1 MATPTA
7 SSSHH
12 QQQQHFQQQHQ
23 YNHQQT
29 DPGTAGDGG
38 DGDPKKARACESCR
52 GLKVRCVP
60 DPADPEGACRRCA
73 KAGRACVVT
82 QPTRKRQ
89 KKTDSRVAELE
100 RKIDA
105 LTASLQASR
114 GGAAAAAAAA
124 AAGSDGH
131 VGAVAAAGAA
141 AGSLAARGWA
151 AQAPGGERTLQAQ
164 LRTAQGGSQHQS
176 AFVGRTADSQNN
188 QNNNS
193 GSGGGNSPVKNKIYP
208 PPMVMAGQKRKF
220 TESRDSAAE
229 NAREAHPATPQSQNN
244 PGHDYLDVVDRGV
257 LTMDRAAELFIRYTD
272 QMVSHLPGVVFPAGT
287 TAAEVRKSTPTLFHA
302 IMAASSSE
310 FPLIQRRMV
319 KELMEIF
326 AEKVIVRGEK
336 SLELVQALHVAVIW
350 YWPPEHF
357 EELKFYQ
364 LVHISAVMALD
375 IGLGRKLGNPG
386 GFRKYIQ
393 SSAYNHQHVRKPRS
407 PDPTSIE
414 CRRAWLVCYF
424 LATNTSMAMHR
435 PNLVR
440 WSSFMAE
447 CMDVLESSPD
457 AAPTDKYL
465 CHLVWCHKLAEDV
478 GIQFSMD
485 DPSTAVSIA
494 DARTQY
500 ALRAFEREL
509 DRYRK
514 SIPDDM
520 LLPTLKMSFHVISLY
535 MHETATQ
542 IDTGE
547 ECRHPTTADD
557 LRDALASDAPLTPAH
572 VAALSACLT
581 AIDGIFEVFLAMD
594 VASIR
599 CLPVF
604 NFIRIAYAFV
614 VLIKIYF
621 AASSP
626 KSELGKVIDKDH
638 MKVEQ
643 HLENLLDKFRATAAD
658 DKSRPA
664 TKLLIVLAMLRS
676 WFQKQNPKAPTAAA
690 ATSSDAP
697 PTPGCP
703 AAAAAPETARYD
715 PRNGREQLQQQQQQ
729 QQQQQP
735 EYPTANTPLQ
745 LLSEIATSDS
755 ASAPPQQQ
763 LTGGG
768 GGGGGEFPWLNRLQ
782 PAAQQQQ
789 QPFVYGGGGPGP
801 ATTSDGT
808 PTSLDPS
815 GGGPIPWL
823 GSGGPG
829 PGTLAADFEYVG
841 LGDGFARAMDLTLAG
856 LADGGF
862 GFGLGLGGPGGG
874 YETGMRYVLQDPPYL
889 DGMGGGGGEGGGA
902 GGFGYQF

>member
-1 MATPTA
+1 
-7 SSSHH
+7 
-12 QQQQHFQQQHQ
+12 
-23 YNHQQT
+23 
-29 DPGTAGDGG
+29 
-38 DGDPKKARACESCR
+38 
-52 GLKVRCVP
+52 
-60 DPADPEGACRRCA
+60 
-73 KAGRACVVT
+73 
-82 QPTRKRQ
+82 
-89 KKTDSRVAELE
+89 
-100 RKIDA
+100 
-105 LTASLQASR
+105 
-114 GGAAAAAAAA
+114 
-124 AAGSDGH
+124 
-131 VGAVAAAGAA
+131 
-141 AGSLAARGWA
+141 
-151 AQAPGGERTLQAQ
+151 
-164 LRTAQGGSQHQS
+164 
-176 AFVGRTADSQNN
+176 
-188 QNNNS
+188 
-193 GSGGGNSPVKNKIYP
+193 
-208 PPMVMAGQKRKF
+208 
-220 TESRDSAAE
+220 
-229 NAREAHPATPQSQNN
+229 
-244 PGHDYLDVVDRGV
+244 
-257 LTMDRAAELFIRYTD
+257 
-272 QMVSHLPGVVFPAGT
+272 
-287 TAAEVRKSTPTLFHA
+287 
-302 IMAASSSE
+302 
-310 FPLIQRRMV
+310 
-319 KELMEIF
+319 
-326 AEKVIVRGEK
+326 
-336 SLELVQALHVAVIW
+336 
-350 YWPPEHF
+350 
-357 EELKFYQ
+357 
-364 LVHISAVMALD
+364 
-375 IGLGRKLGNPG
+375 
-386 GFRKYIQ
+386 
-393 SSAYNHQHVRKPRS
+393 
-407 PDPTSIE
+407 
-414 CRRAWLVCYF
+414 
-424 LATNTSMAMHR
+424 
-435 PNLVR
+435 
-440 WSSFMAE
+440 
-447 CMDVLESSPD
+447 
-457 AAPTDKYL
+457 
-465 CHLVWCHKLAEDV
+465 
-478 GIQFSMD
+478 
-485 DPSTAVSIA
+485 
-494 DARTQY
+494 
-500 ALRAFEREL
+500 
-509 DRYRK
+509 
-514 SIPDDM
+514 
-520 LLPTLKMSFHVISLY
+520 MSFHVISLY

-690 ATSSDAP
+690 AATSSDAP

-703 AAAAAPETARYD
+703 AAAAAPETTRYD

-729 QQQQQP
+729 QQPQP

-789 QPFVYGGGGPGP
+789 QQPFVYGGGGPGP

-823 GSGGPG
+823 GGGGGPG

>member
-1 MATPTA
+1 MDIDPRLRDAAETTPTTLGSFANSSPPVESKPPTSPTHPRHHRVPSQPQAQDAAPSRGHGPPTPYGPQHVGSYSPQSSTASTADQRPTPTTATPTT

-12 QQQQHFQQQHQ
+12 QQQQQHLQQHQ

-114 GGAAAAAAAA
+114 GGAAAAP
-124 AAGSDGH
+124 AGSDGH
-131 VGAVAAAGAA
+131 VGAAAAAAGAA
-141 AGSLAARGWA
+141 SGSLAARGWA

-164 LRTAQGGSQHQS
+164 LRAAQGGSQHQS
-176 AFVGRTADSQNN
+176 AFVGRTADSQNS

-193 GSGGGNSPVKNKIYP
+193 GGGGGNSPVKNKIYP
-208 PPMVMAGQKRKF
+208 PPMVMAGQKRKL

-244 PGHDYLDVVDRGV
+244 PGHDYLDIVDRGV
-257 LTMDRAAELFIRYTD
+257 LTMDRAAELFVRYTD
-272 QMVSHLPGVVFPAGT
+272 QMVSHLPGVVFPPGT

-393 SSAYNHQHVRKPRS
+393 SSSYNQQHVRKPRS

-509 DRYRK
+509 DKYRK

-520 LLPTLKMSFHVISLY
+520 LLRKCTPLIS
-535 MHETATQ
+535 
-542 IDTGE
+542 
-547 ECRHPTTADD
+547 
-557 LRDALASDAPLTPAH
+557 
-572 VAALSACLT
+572 
-581 AIDGIFEVFLAMD
+581 
-594 VASIR
+594 
-599 CLPVF
+599 
-604 NFIRIAYAFV
+604 
-614 VLIKIYF
+614 
-621 AASSP
+621 SS
-626 KSELGKVIDKDH
+626 L
-638 MKVEQ
+638 
-643 HLENLLDKFRATAAD
+643 
-658 DKSRPA
+658 KSR
-664 TKLLIVLAMLRS
+664 
-676 WFQKQNPKAPTAAA
+676 N
-690 ATSSDAP
+690 TSFAKPFSSNVKD
-697 PTPGCP
+697 
-703 AAAAAPETARYD
+703 EL
-715 PRNGREQLQQQQQQ
+715 PRH
-729 QQQQQP
+729 
-735 EYPTANTPLQ
+735 
-745 LLSEIATSDS
+745 
-755 ASAPPQQQ
+755 
-763 LTGGG
+763 
-768 GGGGGEFPWLNRLQ
+768 
-782 PAAQQQQ
+782 
-789 QPFVYGGGGPGP
+789 
-801 ATTSDGT
+801 
-808 PTSLDPS
+808 
-815 GGGPIPWL
+815 
-823 GSGGPG
+823 
-829 PGTLAADFEYVG
+829 
-841 LGDGFARAMDLTLAG
+841 
-856 LADGGF
+856 
-862 GFGLGLGGPGGG
+862 
-874 YETGMRYVLQDPPYL
+874 
-889 DGMGGGGGEGGGA
+889 
-902 GGFGYQF
+902 